1 MRLISFRVRRV
12 RDRGYVIRGLGIPE
26 GLKVD
31 KLRFWVWT
39 LTSRVDRGWRAQRCS
54 GDIFLS
60 LWDSAAKGV
69 LLANHVRPVII
80 IPAPTTYAENGVT
93 PSLLESDI

>member
-1 MRLISFRVRRV
+1 MRLISFRVKRV
-12 RDRGYVIRGLGIPE
+12 RDRGYVIRGLGIQE
-26 GLKVD
+26 GLKG
-31 KLRFWVWT
+31 T